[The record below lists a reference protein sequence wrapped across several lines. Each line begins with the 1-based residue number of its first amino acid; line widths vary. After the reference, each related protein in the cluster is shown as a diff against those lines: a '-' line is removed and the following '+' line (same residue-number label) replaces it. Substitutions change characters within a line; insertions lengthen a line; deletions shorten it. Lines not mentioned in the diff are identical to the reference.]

1 MAQSR
6 GFERIPARVMQA
18 TASLAAMSM
27 GDMDLDEEADEWES
41 QSEEDEERAK
51 RMYRMSAGT
60 ADLRTVFS
68 GAMSSEED
76 IEATSDAEEI
86 EAHTDDAPTTAIMA
100 PA

>member
-27 GDMDLDEEADEWES
+27 GNMDLDEEVDEWES
-41 QSEEDEERAK
+41 QSEEDEERAE

-76 IEATSDAEEI
+76 IEATPEAEGVG
-86 EAHTDDAPTTAIMA
+86 AHVDDAPTTAIMT
-100 PA
+100 PP